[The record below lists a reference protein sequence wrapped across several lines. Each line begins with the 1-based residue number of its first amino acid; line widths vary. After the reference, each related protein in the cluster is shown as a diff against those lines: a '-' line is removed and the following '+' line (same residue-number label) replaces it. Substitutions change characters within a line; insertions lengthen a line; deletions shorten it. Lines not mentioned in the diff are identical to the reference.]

1 MIEVHDLVK
10 RWGERD
16 AVSHVSFTVG
26 QGDIVGF
33 LGPNG
38 AGKSTTMRM
47 ITGYLRPTSG
57 EVRLGGTFVSQDSK
71 TVRASIGYLP
81 ENNPLYE
88 DLRVREYLDFRAAL
102 KGVPRAFRKK
112 RIEQTLEACE
122 VTEVADRIIG
132 TCSKGFRQRV
142 GLADALLANPPVL
155 ILDEPTVGLDPGQ
168 VVHTRA
174 LIKQLAADHT
184 VLLST
189 HILPEVEAICTR
201 ALILHEGRL
210 LFDGT
215 VSDLHRDL
223 SGSSRVICGFLSSR
237 EAGQACL
244 AHTTGIEDAAFLD
257 EAEGVCRFR
266 VSAPSGTAVR
276 EALFRECA
284 AQHVPLVELTPER
297 VSLEEAFLFIT
308 TRESPVQV
316 QA

>member
-26 QGDIVGF
+26 RGDIVGF

-57 EVRLGGTFVSQDSK
+57 EVRLGGTLVTQDSK
-71 TVRASIGYLP
+71 TVRAAIGYLP

-102 KGVPRAFRKK
+102 KGVPRAQRKK
-112 RIEQTLEACE
+112 RIAETLEACE

-142 GLADALLANPPVL
+142 GLADALLGNPPVL

-168 VVHTRA
+168 VVHTRP
-174 LIKQLAADHT
+174 
-184 VLLST
+184 SSSS
-189 HILPEVEAICTR
+189 LPRTTRSSSPRTSCRRWRPSARERSSSTR
-201 ALILHEGRL
+201 A
-210 LFDGT
+210 D
-215 VSDLHRDL
+215 
-223 SGSSRVICGFLSSR
+223 SSSTARCR
-237 EAGQACL
+237 TC
-244 AHTTGIEDAAFLD
+244 IE
-257 EAEGVCRFR
+257 
-266 VSAPSGTAVR
+266 T
-276 EALFRECA
+276 
-284 AQHVPLVELTPER
+284 
-297 VSLEEAFLFIT
+297 
-308 TRESPVQV
+308 
-316 QA
+316 